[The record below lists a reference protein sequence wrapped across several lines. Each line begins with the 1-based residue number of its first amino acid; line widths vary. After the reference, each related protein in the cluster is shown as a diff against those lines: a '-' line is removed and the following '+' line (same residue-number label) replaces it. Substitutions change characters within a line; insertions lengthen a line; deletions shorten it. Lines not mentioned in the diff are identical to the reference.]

1 MDGTDIVSKHNRSA
15 GMMEDNTA
23 GFSLVLRRRLMTVD
37 RISGFLQGASMPLRL
52 HVSPIMTVRAAL
64 RYEALAHDETV
75 LARRAR
81 LAWLAY
87 RMAVADGLFRNVT
100 DPAVMDGLRW
110 MLSTGITDGE
120 LFDAGLSSGIV
131 LAAATCDDAVW
142 VRSRRRFRGRRGAS
156 IRCGRRGPH
165 ALVGLAF
172 LVLSFRCRWVVDG
185 FVSGKGWLFIPP
197 GWAGKPGSRC
207 AWGRQ
212 SPTQVSYDVRP

>member
-1 MDGTDIVSKHNRSA
+1 MGKGWDHRPHANGNSRAGILFSRTIPCARYHLWDAWMDGTDIVSKHNRSA

-23 GFSLVLRRRLMTVD
+23 GFVPVLRRRLMTVD

-52 HVSPIMTVRAAL
+52 QASPIVTVRAAI

-87 RMAVADGLFRNVT
+87 RMAMADRLFRDVV

-110 MLSTGITDGE
+110 MLSTGITEGE

-131 LAAATCDDAVW
+131 LAAATCD
-142 VRSRRRFRGRRGAS
+142 GA
-156 IRCGRRGPH
+156 C
-165 ALVGLAF
+165 
-172 LVLSFRCRWVVDG
+172 G
-185 FVSGKGWLFIPP
+185 FVRGIAAAVADTRRPVLED
-197 GWAGKPGSRC
+197 ALSRM
-207 AWGRQ
+207 
-212 SPTQVSYDVRP
+212 

>member
-1 MDGTDIVSKHNRSA
+1 MQKWVKDGTIARTRTAIRVRAFSFSRAGPRSRYHLWDAWMDGTDIVKTKRSA

-64 RYEALAHDETV
+64 RYEALARDETV

-110 MLSTGITDGE
+110 MLSTGITEGE

-131 LAAATCDDAVW
+131 LAAATCDDAYGFVHD
-142 VRSRRRFRGRRGAS
+142 VASAVAEGRRSAV
-156 IRCGRRGPH
+156 
-165 ALVGLAF
+165 AAM
-172 LVLSFRCRWVVDG
+172 
-185 FVSGKGWLFIPP
+185 
-197 GWAGKPGSRC
+197 SRT
-207 AWGRQ
+207 RL
-212 SPTQVSYDVRP
+212 

>member
-1 MDGTDIVSKHNRSA
+1 MGKGWDHRPHANGNSRAGILFSRTIPCGRYHAGRMCIGRTDIVSKHNRSA
-15 GMMEDNTA
+15 VMMEDNTA

-37 RISGFLQGASMPLRL
+37 RISGFLQGASMPLRPR
-52 HVSPIMTVRAAL
+52 VSPIVTVRAAI
-64 RYEALAHDETV
+64 RYEELARDETV

-131 LAAATCDDAVW
+131 LAAATCDDAYGFVHD
-142 VRSRRRFRGRRGAS
+142 VASAVAEGRRSAVAAV
-156 IRCGRRGPH
+156 GRTR
-165 ALVGLAF
+165 L
-172 LVLSFRCRWVVDG
+172 
-185 FVSGKGWLFIPP
+185 
-197 GWAGKPGSRC
+197 
-207 AWGRQ
+207 
-212 SPTQVSYDVRP
+212 

>member
-1 MDGTDIVSKHNRSA
+1 MGPSPARERQFACGHSLFRACPRARYHLWDAWMDGTDIVSKHNRSA

-52 HVSPIMTVRAAL
+52 HVSPIVTVRAAI
-64 RYEALAHDETV
+64 RYEELARDETV

-87 RMAVADGLFRNVT
+87 RMAIADGLFRNVT

-131 LAAATCDDAVW
+131 LAAATCDDAYGFVHD
-142 VRSRRRFRGRRGAS
+142 VASAVAEGRRSAVAAV
-156 IRCGRRGPH
+156 GRTR
-165 ALVGLAF
+165 L
-172 LVLSFRCRWVVDG
+172 
-185 FVSGKGWLFIPP
+185 
-197 GWAGKPGSRC
+197 
-207 AWGRQ
+207 
-212 SPTQVSYDVRP
+212 

>member
-1 MDGTDIVSKHNRSA
+1 MGKGWDHRPHANGNSRAGILFSRTIPCGRYHAGRMCIGRTDIVSKHNRSA

-37 RISGFLQGASMPLRL
+37 RISGFLQGASMPLRPR
-52 HVSPIMTVRAAL
+52 VSPIMTVRAAL
-64 RYEALAHDETV
+64 RYEALARDETV

-131 LAAATCDDAVW
+131 LAAATCDDAYGFVHD
-142 VRSRRRFRGRRGAS
+142 VASAVAEGRRSAVAAV
-156 IRCGRRGPH
+156 GRTR
-165 ALVGLAF
+165 L
-172 LVLSFRCRWVVDG
+172 
-185 FVSGKGWLFIPP
+185 
-197 GWAGKPGSRC
+197 
-207 AWGRQ
+207 
-212 SPTQVSYDVRP
+212 

>member
-1 MDGTDIVSKHNRSA
+1 MDGTDIVKTKRSA
-15 GMMEDNTA
+15 GMMEDNTDA

-52 HVSPIMTVRAAL
+52 HVSPIVTVRAAI

-120 LFDAGLSSGIV
+120 LHDPGVMSGCV
-131 LAAATCDDAVW
+131 LAAATCDDAY
-142 VRSRRRFRGRRGAS
+142 
-156 IRCGRRGPH
+156 
-165 ALVGLAF
+165 
-172 LVLSFRCRWVVDG
+172 G
-185 FVSGKGWLFIPP
+185 FVLGVASAI
-197 GWAGKPGSRC
+197 AEERRS
-207 AWGRQ
+207 AVAAVGR
-212 SPTQVSYDVRP
+212 TRL

>member
-23 GFSLVLRRRLMTVD
+23 GFVPVLRRRLMTVD

-52 HVSPIMTVRAAL
+52 HVSPIVTVRAAI

-110 MLSTGITDGE
+110 MLSTGITEGE

-131 LAAATCDDAVW
+131 LAAATCDGACGF
-142 VRSRRRFRGRRGAS
+142 VRGIAADVPFWRTPFRACR
-156 IRCGRRGPH
+156 
-165 ALVGLAF
+165 VGVM
-172 LVLSFRCRWVVDG
+172 VLSFRCRWVVDG

-212 SPTQVSYDVRP
+212 SPTQVFYDVRP

>member
-1 MDGTDIVSKHNRSA
+1 MEPSPARERQFACGHSLFRACPRSRYHLWDAWMDGTDIVKTKRSA
-15 GMMEDNTA
+15 GMMEDNTDA
-23 GFSLVLRRRLMTVD
+23 GFSPILRRRLMTVD

-52 HVSPIMTVRAAL
+52 QASPIVTVRAAI
-64 RYEALAHDETV
+64 RYEELARDETV

-131 LAAATCDDAVW
+131 LAAATCDDAYGFVHD
-142 VRSRRRFRGRRGAS
+142 VASAVAEGRRSAVAAV
-156 IRCGRRGPH
+156 GRTR
-165 ALVGLAF
+165 L
-172 LVLSFRCRWVVDG
+172 
-185 FVSGKGWLFIPP
+185 
-197 GWAGKPGSRC
+197 
-207 AWGRQ
+207 
-212 SPTQVSYDVRP
+212 

>member
-1 MDGTDIVSKHNRSA
+1 MEPSPARERQFACGHSLFRACPRSRYHLWDAWMDGTDIVSEHNRSA

-23 GFSLVLRRRLMTVD
+23 GFSPILRRRLMTVD
-37 RISGFLQGASMPLRL
+37 RISGFLQGASMPLRPR
-52 HVSPIMTVRAAL
+52 VSPIVTVRAAI
-64 RYEALAHDETV
+64 RYEELARDETA

-131 LAAATCDDAVW
+131 LAAATCDDAYGFVHD
-142 VRSRRRFRGRRGAS
+142 VASAVAEGRRSAVAAV
-156 IRCGRRGPH
+156 GRTR
-165 ALVGLAF
+165 L
-172 LVLSFRCRWVVDG
+172 
-185 FVSGKGWLFIPP
+185 
-197 GWAGKPGSRC
+197 
-207 AWGRQ
+207 
-212 SPTQVSYDVRP
+212 

>member
-1 MDGTDIVSKHNRSA
+1 
-15 GMMEDNTA
+15 MMEDNTA

-52 HVSPIMTVRAAL
+52 HVSPIVTVRAAL
-64 RYEALAHDETV
+64 RYEELARDETV

-131 LAAATCDDAVW
+131 LAAATVTTRMGSFTTSLP
-142 VRSRRRFRGRRGAS
+142 RSPRGVDPLWPPWAARACR
-156 IRCGRRGPH
+156 
-165 ALVGLAF
+165 VG
-172 LVLSFRCRWVVDG
+172 
-185 FVSGKGWLFIPP
+185 I
-197 GWAGKPGSRC
+197 PGSLFSLQMGGGWVC
-207 AWGRQ
+207 FG
-212 SPTQVSYDVRP
+212 

>member
-1 MDGTDIVSKHNRSA
+1 MGKGWDHRPHANGNSRAGILFSRTIPCGRYHAGRMCIGRTDIVSKHNRSA

-37 RISGFLQGASMPLRL
+37 RISGFLQGASMPLRPR
-52 HVSPIMTVRAAL
+52 VSPIMTVRAAL
-64 RYEALAHDETV
+64 RYEALARDETV

-120 LFDAGLSSGIV
+120 LFDAGLSSGLV
-131 LAAATCDDAVW
+131 LAAATCDDAYGFVHD
-142 VRSRRRFRGRRGAS
+142 VASAVAEGRRSAV
-156 IRCGRRGPH
+156 
-165 ALVGLAF
+165 AAM
-172 LVLSFRCRWVVDG
+172 
-185 FVSGKGWLFIPP
+185 
-197 GWAGKPGSRC
+197 SRT
-207 AWGRQ
+207 RL
-212 SPTQVSYDVRP
+212 

>member
-15 GMMEDNTA
+15 GMMEDNTDA
-23 GFSLVLRRRLMTVD
+23 GFSPILRRRLMTVD

-52 HVSPIMTVRAAL
+52 QASPIVTVRAAI

-131 LAAATCDDAVW
+131 LAAATCDDAYGFVLG
-142 VRSRRRFRGRRGAS
+142 VASAVAEGRRSAVAAV
-156 IRCGRRGPH
+156 GRTR
-165 ALVGLAF
+165 L
-172 LVLSFRCRWVVDG
+172 
-185 FVSGKGWLFIPP
+185 
-197 GWAGKPGSRC
+197 
-207 AWGRQ
+207 
-212 SPTQVSYDVRP
+212 

>member
-1 MDGTDIVSKHNRSA
+1 MQKWVKDGTIARTRTAIRVRAFSFSRTVPCGRYHAGRMCIGRTDIVSKHNRSA
-15 GMMEDNTA
+15 VMMEDNTV

-37 RISGFLQGASMPLRL
+37 RISGFLQGASMPLRPR
-52 HVSPIMTVRAAL
+52 VSPIVTVRAAL
-64 RYEALAHDETV
+64 RYEALARDETV

-131 LAAATCDDAVW
+131 LAAATCDDAYGFVHD
-142 VRSRRRFRGRRGAS
+142 VASAIAEGRRSAVAAV
-156 IRCGRRGPH
+156 GRTR
-165 ALVGLAF
+165 L
-172 LVLSFRCRWVVDG
+172 
-185 FVSGKGWLFIPP
+185 
-197 GWAGKPGSRC
+197 
-207 AWGRQ
+207 
-212 SPTQVSYDVRP
+212 